1 VCVRDY
7 GIGIPVDER
16 DQVFERFH
24 RAGNVGTIAGFG
36 LGLSMSHDIVRAHH
50 GRLWVGDLPASATAA
65 AAVPGMS
72 PAENAQGSLLCL
84 VLPIAQAT
92 RPGPPENAG

>member
-24 RAGNVGTIAGFG
+24 RARNVGAIAGFG
-36 LGLSMSHDIVRAHH
+36 LGLSMSRDIVRAHR
-50 GRLWVGDLPASATAA
+50 GRLWVGDLPAAATAEA
-65 AAVPGMS
+65 AGPGMP